1 MKNLCWDIKRVESSK
16 DDTKT
21 DKEVS
26 YDDNNQED
34 LQISKVF
41 YENR

>member
-1 MKNLCWDIKRVESSK
+1 MTILVLLRDKYSK